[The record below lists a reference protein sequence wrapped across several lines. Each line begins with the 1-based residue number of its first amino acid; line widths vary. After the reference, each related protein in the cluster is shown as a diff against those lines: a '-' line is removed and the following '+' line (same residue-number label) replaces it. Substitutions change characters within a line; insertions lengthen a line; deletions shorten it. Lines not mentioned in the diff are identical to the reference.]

1 MIGAIFSQAL
11 REYLR
16 ARKILPWL
24 LLTSLCYLFSAYLGQ
39 LQPGITAQGKYIVSS
54 TILVYHIMALAS
66 AIYTTSIISQE
77 VEQRTIVYL
86 LTRPIPRPVLLLTR
100 YLASV
105 LVVYGIGVFGA
116 VCSAAGSHTWSL
128 LPHDLV
134 AMLVGAFA
142 YGGLFLAISLLFNR
156 SMIICLL
163 YAFGWE
169 ISVPS
174 MPGEMYRLSI
184 YSYLQSIANH
194 PDVEINAAIA
204 GLASPKSMH
213 LITAWICMIIAIVGL
228 AAFSAYWFQ
237 THEFIGRED
246 AE

>member
-1 MIGAIFSQAL
+1 MIEAIFFQAL
-11 REYLR
+11 REYVR
-16 ARKILPWL
+16 MKKILPWL
-24 LLTSLCYLFSAYLGQ
+24 LLSSLCFVFALFFPSLLKDSSAQ
-39 LQPGITAQGKYIVSS
+39 STYIASS
-54 TILVYHIMALAS
+54 SILVYHIMALAS

-86 LTRPIPRPVLLLTR
+86 LTRPIPRPTLLLTR

-105 LVVYGIGVFGA
+105 LVVYLIGVFGA
-116 VCSAAGSHTWSL
+116 VCSAAGSHYWSL
-128 LPHDLV
+128 LGKDMVSL
-134 AMLVGAFA
+134 LIGAFA

-169 ISVPS
+169 ISVPN

-184 YSYLQSIANH
+184 YSYIQSIASY
-194 PDVEINAAIA
+194 PEVAISSSLA
-204 GLASPKSMH
+204 GLSSKSMT
-213 LITAWICMIIAIVGL
+213 LPTAWICMILAIVGL
-228 AAFSAYWFQ
+228 AVFSSYWFQ
-237 THEFIGRED
+237 THEYIARED